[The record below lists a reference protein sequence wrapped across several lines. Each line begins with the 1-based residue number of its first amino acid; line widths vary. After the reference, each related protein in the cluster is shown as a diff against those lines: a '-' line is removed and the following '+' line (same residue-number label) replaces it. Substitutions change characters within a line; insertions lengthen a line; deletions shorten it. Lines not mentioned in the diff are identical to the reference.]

1 MPYLCGLGRFA
12 NAYCQLK
19 LGGIILMKKC
29 MADAKEC
36 IERIN
41 AMSKTDFHQRIL
53 RGVAASEEF
62 SCLVSIGIKYP
73 THSQKQHICQM
84 LVQAGIPF
92 EFSDDPDFDEKLTR
106 IAFAITTSAVKV
118 I

>member
-1 MPYLCGLGRFA
+1 
-12 NAYCQLK
+12 
-19 LGGIILMKKC
+19 MKKC

-62 SCLVSIGIKYP
+62 FLFGIYR
-73 THSQKQHICQM
+73 H
-84 LVQAGIPF
+84 
-92 EFSDDPDFDEKLTR
+92 
-106 IAFAITTSAVKV
+106 
-118 I
+118 

>member
-1 MPYLCGLGRFA
+1 MGTY
-12 NAYCQLK
+12 
-19 LGGIILMKKC
+19 MV
-29 MADAKEC
+29 DAEEC
-36 IERIN
+36 IKQIN

-62 SCLVSIGIKYP
+62 SCLVSIGITYL
-73 THSQKQHICQM
+73 TQDQKQHICQM

-92 EFSDDPDFDEKLTR
+92 EFSDDPDFDANLTR
-106 IAFAITTSAVKV
+106 IAFTITTRAVKV